1 MSVNNKLVYI
11 FKAYPG
17 RWVGLIITNSL
28 TQLSSVLRP
37 ITQDQRVR
45 TRAFGVPVKTVTSR
59 CQCWNPKL
67 KKYEEAHWIE
77 KTVTVTVAG
86 LAPPGLIW

>member
-1 MSVNNKLVYI
+1 MILVNNNLNLKIIKIIIDNTNNDNLNQRRMPVMQLDTVTNR
-11 FKAYPG
+11 G
-17 RWVGLIITNSL
+17 R
-28 TQLSSVLRP
+28 
-37 ITQDQRVR
+37 D
-45 TRAFGVPVKTVTSR
+45 FETVTSR

-77 KTVTVTVAG
+77 KTVAG

>member
-1 MSVNNKLVYI
+1 MILVNNNLNLKIIKIIIDNTNNDNLNQRRMMQLDTLTNR
-11 FKAYPG
+11 G
-17 RWVGLIITNSL
+17 R
-28 TQLSSVLRP
+28 
-37 ITQDQRVR
+37 D
-45 TRAFGVPVKTVTSR
+45 FETVTSR

-77 KTVTVTVAG
+77 KTVAG

>member
-1 MSVNNKLVYI
+1 MILVNNNLNLKIIKIIIDNTNNDNLNQRRMMQLDTVTNR
-11 FKAYPG
+11 G
-17 RWVGLIITNSL
+17 R
-28 TQLSSVLRP
+28 
-37 ITQDQRVR
+37 D
-45 TRAFGVPVKTVTSR
+45 FETVTSR

-77 KTVTVTVAG
+77 KTVAG

>member
-1 MSVNNKLVYI
+1 MILVNNNLNLKIIKIIIDNTNNDNLNQRRMMQLDTVT
-11 FKAYPG
+11 KRG
-17 RWVGLIITNSL
+17 R
-28 TQLSSVLRP
+28 
-37 ITQDQRVR
+37 D
-45 TRAFGVPVKTVTSR
+45 FETVTSR

-77 KTVTVTVAG
+77 KTVAG